1 MPEPTVRR
9 AGARRRWL
17 TGVFMILALI
27 VAFPLFRALYEAFD
41 LFGLPGALGILLL
54 LAVVLGAAWFVHLF
68 RTYGGRIGPVARS
81 IAGSFGEAFTANP
94 YLARLGRW
102 LHGPAMFIRRRLSRD
117 SPSGLYLTSGVTA
130 SVLLLVAFGSIT
142 TQVLHHGALAE
153 ADVRLTN
160 LSDLLHHGAR
170 VRAATF
176 FSLIGGATFRI
187 PLALIFFAII
197 WVRRPTLRPLIGAV
211 IVLVVAPL
219 ASDIGRILVRR
230 PRPNVGASALPG
242 SFSFPSGHAAGAAG
256 VFAYLAY
263 LGIGATRRL
272 RTNIAIALAAG
283 VAIIGVAYS
292 RVVLGF
298 HWTSDVLAGS
308 VLGLAVAAGAATW
321 VGLREGM
328 PLSRARPARAIR
340 AVLWLF
346 LVALVGWAGTDAWT
360 NPRHAP
366 VLVPSPAI
374 RLDTLEVSESTL
386 QRFPLHSE
394 TLTGREMEPVG
405 LIFVGTRQRIRE
417 AFASA
422 GWSQADP
429 VNLHTLLHVYSA
441 GLRNRPYPTAPVTPA
456 FLAGRPQD
464 LAFEK
469 AVLAGSIRQRHHIRI
484 WWSGYALAEGA
495 PIWLATASLDD
506 RVEIKRTTLLP
517 NHHIAPDI
525 DTERDFIARELAGT
539 GLVSLQTELQAV
551 PPELGTNAAGD
562 PFFTYGKAIL
572 VAL

>member
-1 MPEPTVRR
+1 
-9 AGARRRWL
+9 
-17 TGVFMILALI
+17 MILALI
-27 VAFPLFRALYEAFD
+27 VAFPVFRALYEAFD

-54 LAVVLGAAWFVHLF
+54 LAVVLGSAWLVHLF
-68 RTYGGRIGPVARS
+68 GTYGGQITSIVRS
-81 IAGSFGEAFTANP
+81 IAGSLGEALAANP
-94 YLARLGRW
+94 YLARLGRR
-102 LHGPAMFIRRRLSRD
+102 LHGPAMFIRRRLSRA
-117 SPSGLYLTSGVTA
+117 SPSGLYLTAGVTA
-130 SVLLLVAFGSIT
+130 TVLLLVGFGSIT

-153 ADVRLTN
+153 ADVRLAN
-160 LSDLLHHGAR
+160 LSDLLHRGAR

-176 FSLIGGATFRI
+176 FSLLGGATFRI
-187 PLALIFFAII
+187 PVAVVIFAII
-197 WVRRPTLRPLIGAV
+197 WVRRPTLRPLIGTV

-219 ASDIGRILVRR
+219 ASDVGRILVRR
-230 PRPNVGASALPG
+230 PRPSVGASALPG

-256 VFAYLAY
+256 AFGYLAY
-263 LGIGATRRL
+263 LGIGGTRRL
-272 RTNIAIALAAG
+272 WTNIAIALAAG
-283 VAIIGVAYS
+283 VAIIGVGYS

-321 VGLREGM
+321 VGLREGT
-328 PLSRARPARAIR
+328 PLSRARSTRAIR
-340 AVLWLF
+340 AVLSLA
-346 LVALVGWAGTDAWT
+346 LVALVGWAGVDAWT

-366 VLVPSPAI
+366 VLPPLPAI
-374 RLDTLEVSESTL
+374 RLDTLEVSESRL

-405 LIFVGTRQRIRE
+405 LVFIGTRQQIQE
-417 AFASA
+417 AFTSA
-422 GWSQADP
+422 GWSLADP

-484 WWSGYALAEGA
+484 WWSGYTLVEGT

-506 RVEIKRTTLLP
+506 RVEIKWTTLLP

-525 DTERDFIARELAGT
+525 DTERDYIARELAST
-539 GLVSLQTELQAV
+539 GLVSGETELQAV
-551 PPELGTNAAGD
+551 PPEFGTNAAGD
-562 PFFTYGKAIL
+562 PFFTYGKAI
-572 VAL
+572 VIALTA

>member
-1 MPEPTVRR
+1 MV
-9 AGARRRWL
+9 
-17 TGVFMILALI
+17 LALV
-27 VAFPLFRALYEAFD
+27 VAFPLFRALYDAFD

-54 LAVVLGAAWFVHLF
+54 LAVVLSVAWVVHVF
-68 RTYGGRIGPVARS
+68 RTYGGQLAPVARS
-81 IAGSFGEAFTANP
+81 IAGSFREAFAANP

-102 LHGPAMFIRRRLSRD
+102 LHGPASFIRRRLSRA
-117 SPSGLYLTSGVTA
+117 SSSGLFLTAGATA
-130 SVLLLVAFGSIT
+130 TALLLVGFGSIT
-142 TQVLHHGALAE
+142 TQVLHPGALAE
-153 ADVRLTN
+153 ADVRLAN

-187 PLALIFFAII
+187 PLAIIIFAII
-197 WVRRPTLRPLIGAV
+197 WVRRPALRPLIGTV

-230 PRPNVGASALPG
+230 PRPSVGASALPG
-242 SFSFPSGHAAGAAG
+242 SFSFPSGHAAAAAG
-256 VFAYLAY
+256 AFAYLAY
-263 LGIGATRRL
+263 LGIGMTRRL
-272 RTNIAIALAAG
+272 RTHIAIALAAG
-283 VAIIGVAYS
+283 IAIVGVGYS

-298 HWTSDVLAGS
+298 HWTSDVMAGS
-308 VLGLAVAAGAATW
+308 VLGLAVAAGVATW
-321 VGLREGM
+321 VGLRQGS
-328 PLSRARPARAIR
+328 LLFRATSTRAIR
-340 AVLWLF
+340 GVLWLV
-346 LVALVGWAGTDAWT
+346 LVALVGLAGADAWT
-360 NPRHAP
+360 HPRHAP
-366 VLVPSPAI
+366 VLLPLPAT
-374 RLDTLEVSESTL
+374 RLDAVEVSESTL
-386 QRFPLHSE
+386 HRFPLHSE

-405 LIFVGTRQRIRE
+405 LVLVGTKKQIQQ

-484 WWSGYALAEGA
+484 WWSGYTLADGT

-525 DTERDFIARELAGT
+525 DTERDFIAGELAGT
-539 GLVSLQTELQAV
+539 GLVSGETELQAV

-562 PFFTYGKAIL
+562 PFFTYGKAIV
-572 VAL
+572 VALTA

>member
-1 MPEPTVRR
+1 M
-9 AGARRRWL
+9 ALG
-17 TGVFMILALI
+17 LI

-41 LFGLPGALGILLL
+41 LFGLPGALGVLLL
-54 LAVVLGAAWFVHLF
+54 LAVVLGAAWLVHLF
-68 RTYGGRIGPVARS
+68 RTYGGQIAPIARS
-81 IAGSFGEAFTANP
+81 IAGSLSEAFTANP
-94 YLARLGRW
+94 YLSRLGRW
-102 LHGPAMFIRRRLSRD
+102 LHGPASFLRRRLSRD
-117 SPSGLYLTSGVTA
+117 SPSGLYLTAGVTTT
-130 SVLLLVAFGSIT
+130 VLLLLGFGSIT

-153 ADVRLTN
+153 ADVRLAN
-160 LSDLLHHGAR
+160 LSDLLHRGAR

-176 FSLIGGATFRI
+176 FTLLGGATFRI

-197 WVRRPTLRPLIGAV
+197 WVRRPALRPLIGTV
-211 IVLVVAPL
+211 IILVVAPL
-219 ASDIGRILVRR
+219 ASDIGRILLRR

-256 VFAYLAY
+256 AFAYLAY

-272 RTNIAIALAAG
+272 RTHIAIALAAG
-283 VAIIGVAYS
+283 IAIIGVGYS

-328 PLSRARPARAIR
+328 LLFRARPNR
-340 AVLWLF
+340 AVRAALWLV
-346 LVALVGWAGTDAWT
+346 LVALVGLAGAGAWT
-360 NPRHAP
+360 HPRHAP
-366 VLVPSPAI
+366 VLLPLPAI
-374 RLDTLEVSESTL
+374 QLNSAEVSESTL
-386 QRFPLHSE
+386 HRFPLYSE

-405 LIFVGTRQRIRE
+405 LIFVGTKQRIQE

-429 VNLHTLLHVYSA
+429 VNLHTLLRVYSA
-441 GLRNRPYPTAPVTPA
+441 GLRNHPYPAAPVTPA

-464 LAFEK
+464 LSFEK
-469 AVLAGSIRQRHHIRI
+469 AVVAGSIRQRHHIRI
-484 WWSGYALAEGA
+484 WSSGYSLDDGT

-539 GLVSLQTELQAV
+539 GLVNEETELRAV

-562 PFFTYGKAIL
+562 PFFTYGKAIV
-572 VAL
+572 VALTA